1 MVHDIELR
9 SPVDWSK
16 REKDELY
23 ENYEQ
28 RLLYAN
34 KAEIY
39 GCCINLLTDSPSIKN
54 KWETQ
59 NEIRSLLS
67 LKK

>member
-1 MVHDIELR
+1 MVHSIELR
-9 SPVDWSK
+9 CPVDWSK

-28 RLLYAN
+28 RLLYA

-39 GCCINLLTDSPSIKN
+39 GCCIKLLTDSLSIKN